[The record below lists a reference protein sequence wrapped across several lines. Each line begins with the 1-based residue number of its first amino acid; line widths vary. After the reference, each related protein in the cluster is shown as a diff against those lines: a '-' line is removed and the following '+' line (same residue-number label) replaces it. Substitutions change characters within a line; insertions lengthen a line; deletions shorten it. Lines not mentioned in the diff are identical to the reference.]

1 MCPSGIDLL
10 CLCLVVSGR
19 FAVLFCE
26 WSSPVLFQ
34 SVAIWASMAQAL
46 RKRQLRQLQR
56 LFVRSLPYFS
66 IVGRNALRQALE
78 GLCRKAL
85 RGFSAAQR
93 QYLLDHP
100 DVVLPPE
107 AARAVLATYKA
118 GPANVLEPGVWPPG
132 FLTDPP
138 RAPRPEAEAAPEPDS
153 GTARAHGTATVVATP
168 PDEEPPCTP
177 PAAAARPAKTPPS
190 RGQAKAVAAK
200 AAVLKATTQ
209 KSNKLQHIKG
219 SVRWKLFMRA
229 ADQRANILLGYGK
242 AGTTPEAGGRRGGE
256 APHAQRHLRQTANRR
271 RVQSSAGA
279 RARDAEEEEG
289 EVRARE
295 RDDITA

>member
-1 MCPSGIDLL
+1 
-10 CLCLVVSGR
+10 
-19 FAVLFCE
+19 
-26 WSSPVLFQ
+26 
-34 SVAIWASMAQAL
+34 MAQAL
-46 RKRQLRQLQR
+46 RKRQLRQLQS
-56 LFVRSLPYFS
+56 LFVRSLPDLS

-107 AARAVLATYKA
+107 AARAVLETYKA

-190 RGQAKAVAAK
+190 RGQAKARAAELWGLQSPRRRGRVAAK

-209 KSNKLQHIKG
+209 KSKKLQSIKG

-256 APHAQRHLRQTANRR
+256 APHAQRHLRQTADRR

-279 RARDAEEEEG
+279 RARDAEEAG
-289 EVRARE
+289 G
-295 RDDITA
+295 